1 MEIEVAIYDWNQ
13 HIPSI
18 TLVLLPL
25 DLSKSLLRVAKFR
38 ISKAS
43 PSETSIS
50 VQIKSWVCVKKLKKK
65 VTLEEQIPN
74 LILKIAVLYQLS
86 PSYYQYC
93 KTTPKISKK
102 YL

>member
-1 MEIEVAIYDWNQ
+1 MEIEVDIHHWNQ

-25 DLSKSLLRVAKFR
+25 DLSKSLLLVAKFR

-43 PSETSIS
+43 LSETSIS

-65 VTLEEQIPN
+65 RNFLRANTQFDPQN
-74 LILKIAVLYQLS
+74 
-86 PSYYQYC
+86 
-93 KTTPKISKK
+93 
-102 YL
+102 